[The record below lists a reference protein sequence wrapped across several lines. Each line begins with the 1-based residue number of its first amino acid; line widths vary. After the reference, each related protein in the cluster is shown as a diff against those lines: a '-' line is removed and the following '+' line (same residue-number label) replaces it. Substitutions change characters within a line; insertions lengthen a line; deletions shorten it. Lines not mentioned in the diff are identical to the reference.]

1 MPGTHSCRAPI
12 PWLRIE
18 SLTMSDYR
26 PRHPDTVSRY
36 MSAIRAIGGKAEV
49 ALRSELHRRGLRFRK
64 NVHRLPGRPDIVF
77 TRARVTVFVDGD
89 YWHARILRENGLDAL
104 VQRIRSPN
112 RDYWLRKFERRVQ
125 LDDRVTSELQ
135 DAGWIVIRLWESDV
149 IAQLPESADLIEEI
163 VRQRQT
169 LAG

>member
-1 MPGTHSCRAPI
+1 
-12 PWLRIE
+12 
-18 SLTMSDYR
+18 
-26 PRHPDTVSRY
+26 
-36 MSAIRAIGGKAEV
+36 
-49 ALRSELHRRGLRFRK
+49 
-64 NVHRLPGRPDIVF
+64 
-77 TRARVTVFVDGD
+77 VTVFVDGD